1 MNNFHIV
8 REANIAPQDKL
19 IKLHD
24 IARLLLFSTLII
36 SSSLQLSDRKVI
48 IFSLKVCRL
57 NIREVR
63 GGEVLGPMG
72 REFIGWRDW
81 VGRVG
86 GWW

>member
-1 MNNFHIV
+1 MNRAAQAGRQPFRHGGATDWCDGG
-8 REANIAPQDKL
+8 RFA
-19 IKLHD
+19 
-24 IARLLLFSTLII
+24 LFSVLII
-36 SSSLQLSDRKVI
+36 SSSPQLSAHNVI

-63 GGEVLGPMG
+63 IGEVLGPIG

-81 VGRVG
+81 VAKVG